1 MSAFIA
7 SGPPSRILE
16 SVIDGKLVLTLLETS
31 TIELSR
37 VLSQKLKFD
46 AKRVGE
52 VQTLLQDAATF
63 FQPTP
68 RAAPEALTGDPDDDL
83 ILMCAIEAGVDVLV
97 TGDRRHLL
105 PVGEHGG
112 VRILT
117 PQALLAE
124 LRSS

>member
-16 SVIDGKLVLTLLETS
+16 SVIDGKLALTLLEPS

-46 AKRVGE
+46 TKRVEE
-52 VQTLLQDAATF
+52 VQVLLQDAATF
-63 FQPTP
+63 FHPTP
-68 RAAPEALTGDPDDDL
+68 EATPEALTGDPDDDL

-117 PQALLAE
+117 PQSLLAE
-124 LRSS
+124 LRDS

>member
-1 MSAFIA
+1 VSAFIA

-16 SVIDGKLVLTLLETS
+16 SVIDGKLALTLLEPS

-46 AKRVGE
+46 TKRVEE
-52 VQTLLQDAATF
+52 VQALLQDAATF

-68 RAAPEALTGDPDDDL
+68 EATPEALTGDPDDDL

-117 PQALLAE
+117 PQSLLAE
-124 LRSS
+124 LRDS